1 MADSSTQTGVG
12 RTREFRLRRIYDAPR
27 KADGHRILADRVWP
41 RGLRKADA
49 EIDDWAKD
57 ATPSSDLRKAYHSG
71 DLDEQDFAAHYR
83 EELDDSG
90 AARELAA
97 DLPKVVTLLTAAKDP
112 QRGHLPVLRDV
123 LTEAQKNR

>member
-41 RGLRKADA
+41 RGMRKADA

-97 DLPKVVTLLTAAKDP
+97 VLPKVRSEEHTSEL
-112 QRGHLPVLRDV
+112 QSRGHLVCRL
-123 LTEAQKNR
+123 LLEQKKQTTR